1 MRFHREHYLIIS
13 IFLLAF
19 IIRLV
24 FVLKSSDIPEGDAYI
39 YDRLAVSLS
48 QGEGYVNTDGT
59 AHSLYPP
66 FYPFFLSVIY
76 RFFGHSYTAVRI
88 VQSIIGAFSC
98 ILIYLIGK
106 RIYGFAIGAIAVG
119 ISLCYLPFI
128 MSAKLL
134 LTELVFT
141 FLLLL
146 VILYLLKIQ
155 EEPQRLKHCIMLGLV
170 LGIALL
176 TKSIMIFFPF
186 FIIPLLIY
194 LKKHYLD
201 NLKSSIVLMS
211 FFILSISPWIIRN
224 YNIYHRFVPVSAH
237 SGLGLYSSYRP
248 AGGIFGMNAAGDD
261 PVVIEANKISSP
273 AARSDFLTK
282 KTLEFIA
289 DNPREVLLLEFKKIL
304 YFWAPFD
311 WEIVGGRWFNFV
323 YVGML
328 PFFALGFIMAFKQ
341 LRKNYPILLPVI
353 YFQIMTL
360 IFYGSPRFRL
370 PVEPYLFILATAGIL
385 RCWKH
390 VFIWGEQND

>member
-1 MRFHREHYLIIS
+1 MRFHGEKYLLIF

-19 IIRLV
+19 IVRLV
-24 FVLKSSDIPEGDAYI
+24 FILNSSDIPEADAYV

-48 QGEGYVNTDGT
+48 QGGGYVNTDGT

-66 FYPFFLSVIY
+66 FYPFFLSLIY
-76 RFFGHSYTAVRI
+76 RFLGHSYTGVKI

-98 ILIYLIGK
+98 VLIYLIGK
-106 RIYGFAIGAIAVG
+106 RIYGFAIGAIASG
-119 ISLCYLPFI
+119 ISVFYPPFI
-128 MSAKLL
+128 MSTKLL

-141 FLLLL
+141 FLLVL

-155 EEPQRLKHCIMLGLV
+155 EEPHLRRCIILGLL

-176 TKSIMIFFPF
+176 TKSVMIFFPF
-186 FIIPLLIY
+186 FIVPLFIY
-194 LKKHYLD
+194 LKKNYLD
-201 NLKSSIVLMS
+201 KLKRFIVLMS
-211 FFILSISPWIIRN
+211 FFVLSISPWIIRN
-224 YNIYHRFVPVSAH
+224 YNIYHRFVPGSAH

-248 AGGIFGMNAAGDD
+248 AGGIFGMNAAADD

-273 AARSDFLTK
+273 VARSDFLIK

-289 DNPREVLLLEFKKIL
+289 DNPSKVLLLEFKKIL

-323 YVGML
+323 YAAML
-328 PFFALGFIMAFKQ
+328 PFVALGFIMAFKQ
-341 LRKNYPILLPVI
+341 FGINHPILLPII

-370 PVEPYLFILATAGIL
+370 PVEPYLFILAAVGIL
-385 RCWKH
+385 QCWKY
-390 VFIWGEQND
+390 VSIWGEQND